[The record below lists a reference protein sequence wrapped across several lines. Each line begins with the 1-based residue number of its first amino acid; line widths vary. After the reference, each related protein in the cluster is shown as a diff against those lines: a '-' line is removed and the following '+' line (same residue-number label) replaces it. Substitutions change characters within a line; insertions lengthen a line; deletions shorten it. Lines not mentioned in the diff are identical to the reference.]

1 MNKILTGSFFTN
13 GNDTDMIYIYNILA
27 NV

>member
-13 GNDTDMIYIYNILA
+13 DNDTDIIYVYNILA